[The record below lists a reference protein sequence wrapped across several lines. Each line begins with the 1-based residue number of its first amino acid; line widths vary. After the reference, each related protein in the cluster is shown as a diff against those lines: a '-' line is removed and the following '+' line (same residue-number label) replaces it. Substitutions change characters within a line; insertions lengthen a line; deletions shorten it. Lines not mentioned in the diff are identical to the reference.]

1 VRLSPWIGG
10 AVAVVTVTVT
20 VASAASGGRS
30 AETAG
35 RGADL
40 VVGVVPQRGL
50 EPGEGVTMRR
60 AGIEWVRMW
69 LSWAEVETTRGKYDW
84 SRPDAVIQAAAKEEL
99 NVLPLLFGS
108 PSWAAQRDGHDCL
121 FADCIP
127 FAPASAET
135 RGAFAAF
142 AAAAV
147 RRYGPAGDFWAE
159 HPSIRSRPI
168 TVWQVWN
175 EQNMN
180 SFFRPRAD
188 PDAYAELLAPTAE
201 RIHDEDPDAEILL
214 GGMFGPERRPT
225 LLKAT
230 RFLRALYRDEGL
242 VDSFDGVAV
251 HPYSGSALGSLAQ
264 IRAVRHTIRRHGF
277 GEELWVTEI
286 GWASGGRPN
295 QELVKDKRKQA
306 RLLQRTFGRFAA
318 RHERWNLGGA
328 FWYAWRDSER
338 GRAVCAW
345 CPRSGLI
352 SRSGAKKPAY
362 RAMGRVFG
370 NGS

>member
-1 VRLSPWIGG
+1 V
-10 AVAVVTVTVT
+10 VAVTVT
-20 VASAASGGRS
+20 VASAAPGGRLAERAAGS
-30 AETAG
+30 AGAAQ
-35 RGADL
+35 ADL
-40 VVGVVPQRGL
+40 VVGVVPQRSL
-50 EPGEGVTMRR
+50 EPGEGVAMRR

-69 LSWAEVETTRGKYDW
+69 LSWAEVEGVRGQYDW
-84 SRPDAVIQAAAKEEL
+84 SRPDAVVQAAGKEGL
-99 NVLPLLFGS
+99 SVLPLLFGS
-108 PSWAAQRDGHDCL
+108 PGWAAQHDGHDCL
-121 FADCIP
+121 FNDCIP

-147 RRYGPAGDFWAE
+147 RRYGPDGDFWAQ
-159 HPSIRSRPI
+159 HPSIPSRPI
-168 TVWQVWN
+168 TAWQVWN

-201 RIHDEDPDAEILL
+201 RIRDEDADAEILL

-230 RFLRALYRDEGL
+230 RFLRALYRDHGL
-242 VDSFDGVAV
+242 IDSFDGVAV

-264 IRAVRHTIRRHGF
+264 IRAVRRTIRHHGF

-286 GWASGGRPN
+286 GWASGGRRS
-295 QELVKDKRKQA
+295 QALVKDKRKQA
-306 RLLQRTFGRFAA
+306 RLLSRTFGRFADK
-318 RHERWNLGGA
+318 HERWNLGGA

-338 GRAVCAW
+338 GGAVCAW
-345 CPRSGLI
+345 CPRAGLI
-352 SRSGAKKPAY
+352 SRSGTEKPAY
-362 RAMGRVFG
+362 RAMGRVFADAR
-370 NGS
+370 